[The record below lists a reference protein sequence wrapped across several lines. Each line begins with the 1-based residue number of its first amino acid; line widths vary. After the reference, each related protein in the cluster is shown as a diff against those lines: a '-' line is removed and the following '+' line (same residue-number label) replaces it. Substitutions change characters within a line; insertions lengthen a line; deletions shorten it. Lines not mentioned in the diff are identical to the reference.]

1 VHCNALDLVSA
12 QSGQQSACNCL
23 FLDLHAPPR
32 PQSDPQL
39 NDKPLYLFNAYQ
51 LVCLWLQ
58 EEGACVEAA
67 VSHLSSLL
75 EGMPGRSGWKV
86 TLTHVE
92 RVKWYAPRIRHLV
105 GTPGLVP
112 DALPRATCA
121 QSPQHPAPSIHI
133 VAELYTEPALL
144 SLFLSC

>member
-1 VHCNALDLVSA
+1 MLHCA
-12 QSGQQSACNCL
+12 QFDNQLSGK
-23 FLDLHAPPR
+23 PY
-32 PQSDPQL
+32 QL
-39 NDKPLYLFNAYQ
+39 NEGKGACL

-75 EGMPGRSGWKV
+75 EGMPGRAGWKV

-105 GTPGLVP
+105 GTP
-112 DALPRATCA
+112 R
-121 QSPQHPAPSIHI
+121 
-133 VAELYTEPALL
+133 
-144 SLFLSC
+144 